1 MRLPAMTLL
10 AQLLN
15 DLRKYLNCPEATQQM
30 GIYSL
35 SCTLEI
41 KNVFC
46 RFSIV
51 ITLISIIFCPK
62 PCSHS
67 HVFPQFLLACKT
79 IISTCQGPYTQ
90 GEIKHLDRAVIEPRS
105 TCSSSDHSNF

>member
-30 GIYSL
+30 GIYSQ

-67 HVFPQFLLACKT
+67 HVFP
-79 IISTCQGPYTQ
+79 
-90 GEIKHLDRAVIEPRS
+90 
-105 TCSSSDHSNF
+105 NFSWHARPSFQHVRVLTPKER